1 LHVRRKRCSLQRGH
15 RYRKQWSK
23 SWLTIPGTARGL
35 YVCKNLVEAM
45 GGAIWVDTTL
55 GSGSRFSY
63 ALAIDG
69 SMAKA

>member
-1 LHVRRKRCSLQRGH
+1 
-15 RYRKQWSK
+15 
-23 SWLTIPGTARGL
+23 
-35 YVCKNLVEAM
+35 M